1 MQSTS
6 ERRGQLTEGLD
17 ARQNGWVGVYP
28 HKSQVTLGGT
38 EYATEY
44 RFGRKFNGSPFCKFC
59 SVNVYG
65 NLYGPPPE
73 AVEAMP
79 QKAKDMVEHTL
90 QLQPL
95 NVRVLDGVEWG
106 RIQVN
111 KCDEGTEGYA
121 ID

>member
-1 MQSTS
+1 M
-6 ERRGQLTEGLD
+6 
-17 ARQNGWVGVYP
+17 YP

-65 NLYGPPPE
+65 NLYGPPAV

-79 QKAKDMVEHTL
+79 QKAKDMVERTL

-106 RIQVN
+106 RIQVH